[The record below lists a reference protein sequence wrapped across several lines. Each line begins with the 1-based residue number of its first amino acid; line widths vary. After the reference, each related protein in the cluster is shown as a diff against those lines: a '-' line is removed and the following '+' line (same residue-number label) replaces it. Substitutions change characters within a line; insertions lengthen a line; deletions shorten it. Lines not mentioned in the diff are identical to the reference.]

1 MRPLRIDFV
10 DDQKWRVIWFI
21 TGTLL
26 ALMLVA
32 YQFWAYQNAQRQNEL
47 RQELESLQAEG
58 LAQVSGQAL
67 DKRRAHALAMAK
79 LLQTDYNKVFQT
91 LETLKQP
98 GIRLRQL
105 QIDATSRKVRVEYEF
120 ENLDQISVISG
131 HLNSGYTNPPWQF
144 EGSSV
149 SSSPSLGGNFAAMG
163 DQRTTRGTWSCA
175 IDAL

>member
-10 DDQKWRVIWFI
+10 DDQKWRVIWII

-32 YQFWAYQNAQRQNEL
+32 YQFWAYQDAQRQNEL
-47 RQELESLQAEG
+47 HQELARLQAG
-58 LAQVSGQAL
+58 VLAESSNRAP
-67 DKRRAHALAMAK
+67 DKRHVHALAMAK

-105 QIDATSRKVRVEYEF
+105 QIDAKSRKVRVEYEF
-120 ENLDQISVISG
+120 ENLDRVSVISA

-149 SSSPSLGGNFAAMG
+149 SSSQSVGGNFAVMG
-163 DQRTTRGTWSCA
+163 DQRTTRGTWSCS